1 MSIEYYSGDNN
12 NYEFDGD
19 VTLKP
24 NKATF
29 KISLNGIC
37 EIEIEHPYDK
47 EGRWKLINGNGVIK
61 APTPYS
67 EGQLFPIYNI
77 DKTMLTTGLKIKAR
91 HIFFDLYYSTTED
104 IRAVNCN
111 CQRALNILL
120 ADTKFNGYS
129 DIKKINTCY
138 FVKQNRIE
146 AINGSNRDNSI
157 INRWGGE
164 IFLDNFD
171 VYVNER
177 IGEDKGL
184 EILYGTNMVDLGLK
198 ENRKDIVTRIKPV
211 AFNGRRLP
219 ELFIDSPLI
228 NKYRIIYEKYIEFN
242 NLKFK
247 GDLQNETEENDDGSI
262 VFETEE
268 ELYNALREECRK
280 LFGGGLDKPTIT
292 GNVKVAALSNT
303 EKYKYIKNLVNIGL
317 GDTLIAN
324 HTDLGVNIRVRCVGY
339 EWDILKEKYINVSIG
354 EVVKNYFQNQSDTT
368 QKVNAILNKNGS
380 VKSEELSGIIHATK
394 AQFQAMRDA
403 SQPQHVLA
411 MLFEDRIKGSK
422 TYGAC
427 AIGSMGLM
435 IASKRLPDDSD
446 WDWNTF
452 IGGGFAMADW
462 LIGKL
467 KTVLIQNMD
476 ASFEIDLNKPGGALF
491 RNNGKDA
498 ILIENNMIK
507 LFNWK
512 KNGDFIG
519 GLMAL
524 IKGDDENKPLIGLSN
539 DIDSALALG
548 YAKKDSISVPSYIE
562 FDKYNIL
569 EDSGGKPVRIYEEV
583 DFKGNKVYNID
594 IRSDNGENNLY
605 VGDHYV
611 NITTK
616 NNEIVVSND
625 GIRMG
630 KDKSLY
636 YDARTGEL
644 RCNDIV
650 LNGVIKNTSGTTV
663 FDPNAP
669 IGGGADGDWQNGV
682 MSSNCFRYLKGYEG
696 LGRYEY
702 RDSGGVLTIGYG
714 VTHSEPDIYAKLK
727 ANEPVPEELAAK
739 ESYTLKI
746 NRYGKP
752 IVNKV
757 KALGCTTQQQFD
769 ALVDLAFN
777 AGTGVI
783 GANNSL
789 MNAIRRNPND
799 EAYIRPIW
807 ENFYIHDDAGNKLEG
822 LRLRRIAE
830 ANIYFQGRYEKRQIP
845 ILGRNGNPTGSVVT
859 ENNGDGWLP
868 PRIDSTGNFK
878 TVNNAYG
885 NGWIIPV
892 TGGQVTALFGHY
904 PSGAPHSGTD
914 FGVPEG
920 TPVRASKS
928 GTVIKRRELTT
939 SYGKYL
945 FIDHGDGLVTIYAHN
960 SQLLVS
966 EGQHV
971 TAGQI
976 IAKSGNTG
984 NSTGPHCHWELRVNG
999 VAQNVAPSL
1008 KIGDT
1013 V

>member
-1 MSIEYYSGDNN
+1 MSIEYYKGNN
-12 NYEFDGD
+12 TNYEFDGD
-19 VTLKP
+19 VTLVP
-24 NKATF
+24 NKAIFDITM
-29 KISLNGIC
+29 NGIC
-37 EIEIEHPYDK
+37 EIEINHPYDK
-47 EGRWKLINGNGVIK
+47 EGRWKIINGNGVIK

-67 EGQLFPIYNI
+67 KGQLFVIYSI
-77 DKTMLTTGLKIKAR
+77 DKNMLTTGLKIKAR

-111 CQRALNILL
+111 CQRALDIL
-120 ADTKFNGYS
+120 FNGTKYTGHS
-129 DIKKINTCY
+129 NIKKNNTCY

-146 AINGSNRDNSI
+146 AINGSNKDNTI

-164 IFLDNFD
+164 IFLDNFN
-171 VYVNER
+171 VYINER

-184 EILYGTNMVDLGLK
+184 EIIYGTNMLDLGLK

-228 NKYRIIYEKYIEFN
+228 NKYRIVYEKYIEFS

-247 GDLQNETEENDDGSI
+247 GDLQNESEDTEDGSI
-262 VFETEE
+262 IFETKE
-268 ELYNALREECRK
+268 ELYNALREECKK
-280 LFGGGLDKPTIT
+280 LFENGIDKPKIT

-303 EKYKYIKNLVNIGL
+303 EKYKFVKDLVNINL
-317 GDTLIAN
+317 GDTLTAK
-324 HTDLGVNIRVRCVGY
+324 HLDLDIDIKVRCIGY
-339 EWDILKEKYINVSIG
+339 KWDILKEKYIDVTIG
-354 EVVKNYFQNQSDTT
+354 DVVKNYFQNQSDTT
-368 QKVNAILNKNGS
+368 QKVNSILNENGT
-380 VKSEELSGIIHATK
+380 VKSSELEGAINALKAPLLAQKSRAKKSDVVAWIQEVLDPNDPDFGCLQGGTKGILLSDERLDDNSDWNFKTAVTPKGII
-394 AQFQAMRDA
+394 
-403 SQPQHVLA
+403 
-411 MLFEDRIKGSK
+411 
-422 TYGAC
+422 
-427 AIGSMGLM
+427 
-435 IASKRLPDDSD
+435 
-446 WDWNTF
+446 
-452 IGGGFAMADW
+452 ADW
-462 LIGKL
+462 IIGKL
-467 KTVLIQNMD
+467 RTVLIQNMD

-512 KNGDFIG
+512 KNGDYIG
-519 GLMAL
+519 ALTAL
-524 IKGDDENKPLIGLSN
+524 ISEGNENKPLIGLIN
-539 DIDSALALG
+539 DIDSALSLG
-548 YAKKDSISVPSYIE
+548 YSKKDSDKTPSYIE

-569 EDSGGKPVRIYEEV
+569 EDKNNKPIRVYEDI
-583 DFKGNKVYNID
+583 DFKN
-594 IRSDNGENNLY
+594 RNLY
-605 VGDHYV
+605 SAVLSSLNDKCFIYTSDEKTIIKHEDVTIKLEKGKIILDGDV
-611 NITTK
+611 I
-616 NNEIVVSND
+616 
-625 GIRMG
+625 
-630 KDKSLY
+630 
-636 YDARTGEL
+636 
-644 RCNDIV
+644 
-650 LNGVIKNTSGTTV
+650 LNGVIKNTSGNTV

-789 MNAIRRNPND
+789 MNAIRRNPTD

-807 ENFYIHDDAGNKLEG
+807 ENFYIHDDAGNRLEG

-914 FGVPEG
+914 FGVPIG

-928 GTVIKRRELTT
+928 GTVIKKAELDY
-939 SYGKYL
+939 SYGYHL

-960 SQLLVS
+960 SKLLVS

-984 NSTGPHCHWELRVNG
+984 NSTGPHSHIELRYNGTPVNF
-999 VAQNVAPSL
+999 APSL
-1008 KIGDT
+1008 RIGDT

>member
-37 EIEIEHPYDK
+37 EIEIDHPYDK

-120 ADTKFNGYS
+120 ADTKFNGHS

-146 AINGSNRDNSI
+146 AINGNNRDNSI

-171 VYVNER
+171 VYVNKR

-280 LFGGGLDKPTIT
+280 LFEGGLDKPTIT

-303 EKYKYIKNLVNIGL
+303 EKYKYIENLVDIGL

-324 HTDLGVNIRVRCVGY
+324 HTDLDVNIRVRCIGY

-663 FDPNAP
+663 FDPNSP
-669 IGGGADGDWQNGV
+669 IGGGGV
-682 MSSNCFRYLKGYEG
+682 DTLGNVSKGIPSRKYFRYVKGIEG
-696 LGRYEY
+696 LQQYPGNIGDGQITY
-702 RDSGGVLTIGYG
+702 GYG
-714 VTHSEPDIYAKLK
+714 VTK
-727 ANEPVPEELAAK
+727 ANEPTYFAKLGNPPCSEGTASKVLFELIPDK
-739 ESYTLKI
+739 
-746 NRYGKP
+746 YGSLVKNQM
-752 IVNKV
+752 IKDGVDLNKV
-757 KALGCTTQQQFD
+757 PIHIFD
-769 ALVDLAFN
+769 AFVDLCYNSGYYNSRMYRAWIRGASLDSIYNDWLTYATMPGTIFENGLKRRRKEEAEMFKN
-777 AGTGVI
+777 ANYIMSPIGILNSSGSQIGTV
-783 GANNSL
+783 
-789 MNAIRRNPND
+789 
-799 EAYIRPIW
+799 
-807 ENFYIHDDAGNKLEG
+807 K
-822 LRLRRIAE
+822 
-830 ANIYFQGRYEKRQIP
+830 
-845 ILGRNGNPTGSVVT
+845 
-859 ENNGDGWLP
+859 GDGYFP
-868 PRIDSTGNFK
+868 PIESNNFK
-878 TVNNAYG
+878 TINNEYG

-892 TGGQVTALFGHY
+892 SNGHVTATFPYY
-904 PSGAPHSGTD
+904 PSGAPHSGID
-914 FGVPEG
+914 FGVPIG
-920 TPVRASKS
+920 TPVRASKP
-928 GTVIKRRELTT
+928 GKVIKRRELTT

-945 FIDHGDGLVTIYAHN
+945 FIDHGGGLITIYAHN
-960 SQLLVS
+960 SELLVN
-966 EGQHV
+966 EGDTV
-971 TAGQI
+971 KAGQV

-999 VAQNVAPSL
+999 VAKNVAPSL
-1008 KIGDT
+1008 RIGDH

>member
-1 MSIEYYSGDNN
+1 MSIEYYKGDNF
-12 NYEFDGD
+12 NYDFDGD

-24 NKATF
+24 NKAIF
-29 KISLNGIC
+29 KISLNGVC
-37 EIEIEHPYDK
+37 EIEIDHPYDK

-120 ADTKFNGYS
+120 ADTKFNGHS
-129 DIKKINTCY
+129 NIKKINTCY

-262 VFETEE
+262 IFETEE

-280 LFGGGLDKPTIT
+280 LFEGGLDKPTIT

-303 EKYKYIKNLVNIGL
+303 EKYKYIENLVDIGL

-324 HTDLGVNIRVRCVGY
+324 HTDLDVNIRVRCIGY

-594 IRSDNGENNLY
+594 IRSDNGTNSIH
-605 VGDHYV
+605 VGDHFI
-611 NITTK
+611 NITTP
-616 NNEIVVSND
+616 NNEILVSD
-625 GIRMG
+625 SGVRIG
-630 KDKSLY
+630 KQNTFFY
-636 YDARTGEL
+636 NATTG
-644 RCNDIV
+644 DIT
-650 LNGVIKNTSGTTV
+650 LNGVIKNSNGQV
-663 FDPNAP
+663 ILDPNNAG
-669 IGGGADGDWQNGV
+669 IGGGGIDNIGNVSKGIP
-682 MSSNCFRYLKGYEG
+682 SRKYFRYVKGIEG
-696 LGRYEY
+696 LQQYPGNIGDGQITY
-702 RDSGGVLTIGYG
+702 GYG
-714 VTHSEPDIYAKLK
+714 VTQ
-727 ANEPVPEELAAK
+727 ANEPTYFAKLGPAPCSEETASKVLFELMPDKYGSLVKNQMLKDGLDLSKVP
-739 ESYTLKI
+739 I
-746 NRYGKP
+746 N
-752 IVNKV
+752 V
-757 KALGCTTQQQFD
+757 FD
-769 ALVDLAFN
+769 AFVDLCYNTGYYNSRMYRAWKDGASLDSIYNDWLTYATMPGTIFQDGLERRRKEEAEMFKN
-777 AGTGVI
+777 ANYIMSPISILNAHGGQIGTV
-783 GANNSL
+783 
-789 MNAIRRNPND
+789 
-799 EAYIRPIW
+799 
-807 ENFYIHDDAGNKLEG
+807 K
-822 LRLRRIAE
+822 
-830 ANIYFQGRYEKRQIP
+830 
-845 ILGRNGNPTGSVVT
+845 
-859 ENNGDGWLP
+859 GDGYFP
-868 PRIDSTGNFK
+868 SFTGNFK

-914 FGVPEG
+914 FGVPIG
-920 TPVRASKS
+920 TPVRVSKS

-945 FIDHGDGLVTIYAHN
+945 FVDHGGGLVTIYAHN
-960 SQLLVS
+960 SELLVN
-966 EGQHV
+966 EGDTV
-971 TAGQI
+971 KAGQV
-976 IAKSGNTG
+976 IAKSGTTG

-999 VAQNVAPSL
+999 TPVDVAPSL
-1008 KIGDT
+1008 RIGDT

>member
-37 EIEIEHPYDK
+37 EIEIDHPYDK

-280 LFGGGLDKPTIT
+280 LFEGGLDKPTIT

-303 EKYKYIKNLVNIGL
+303 EKYKYIKNLVNIEL

-498 ILIENNMIK
+498 IKIERNMVQ

-512 KNGDFIG
+512 KNGDYIG
-519 GLMAL
+519 ALMSL
-524 IKGDDENKPLIGLSN
+524 VRGDDENKPLIGLAN
-539 DIDSALALG
+539 DIDSALTLA
-548 YAKKDSISVPSYIE
+548 YAEKDSNNVPPYLE
-562 FDKYNIL
+562 LDKYNIL
-569 EDSGGKPVRIYEEV
+569 KDKNNKPIRVYEDI
-583 DFKGNKVYNID
+583 DFKN
-594 IRSDNGENNLY
+594 RNLY
-605 VGDHYV
+605 SAVLSSLNDKCFIYTSDDKTIIKHEDVTIKLEKGKIILDGDV
-611 NITTK
+611 I
-616 NNEIVVSND
+616 
-625 GIRMG
+625 
-630 KDKSLY
+630 
-636 YDARTGEL
+636 
-644 RCNDIV
+644 
-650 LNGVIKNTSGTTV
+650 LNGVIKNTSGNTV

-789 MNAIRRNPND
+789 MNAIRRNPTD

-807 ENFYIHDDAGNKLEG
+807 ENFYIHDDAGNRLEG

-920 TPVRASKS
+920 TPVRVSKS

-945 FIDHGDGLVTIYAHN
+945 FIDHGGGLVTIYAHN
-960 SQLLVS
+960 SELLVN
-966 EGQHV
+966 EGDTV
-971 TAGQI
+971 KAGQV
-976 IAKSGNTG
+976 IAKSGTTG
-984 NSTGPHCHWELRVNG
+984 NSSGPHSHIELRYNGTPVNF
-999 VAQNVAPSL
+999 APSL
-1008 KIGDT
+1008 KIGQI

>member
-37 EIEIEHPYDK
+37 EIEIDHPYDK

-120 ADTKFNGYS
+120 ADTKFNGHS

-171 VYVNER
+171 VYVNKR

-280 LFGGGLDKPTIT
+280 LFEGGLDKPTIT
-292 GNVKVAALSNT
+292 GNVKLAALSNT
-303 EKYKYIKNLVNIGL
+303 EKYKYIENLVDIGL

-324 HTDLGVNIRVRCVGY
+324 HADLDVNIRVRCIGY

-368 QKVNAILNKNGS
+368 QKVNSILNKNGS

-476 ASFEIDLNKPGGALF
+476 ASFEIDLNKTGGALF

-512 KNGDFIG
+512 KNGDYIG
-519 GLMAL
+519 AL
-524 IKGDDENKPLIGLSN
+524 TALVSEGNENKPLIGLIN
-539 DIDSALALG
+539 DIDSALSLG
-548 YAKKDSISVPSYIE
+548 YSQKDSNKTPSYIE

-569 EDSGGKPVRIYEEV
+569 EDKNNKPIRVYEDI
-583 DFKGNKVYNID
+583 DFKN
-594 IRSDNGENNLY
+594 RNLY
-605 VGDHYV
+605 SAVLSSLNDKCFIYTSDEKTIIKHEDVTIKLEKGKITLDGDV
-611 NITTK
+611 I
-616 NNEIVVSND
+616 
-625 GIRMG
+625 
-630 KDKSLY
+630 
-636 YDARTGEL
+636 
-644 RCNDIV
+644 
-650 LNGVIKNTSGTTV
+650 LNGVIKNTSGNTV

-789 MNAIRRNPND
+789 MNAIRRNPTD

-807 ENFYIHDDAGNKLEG
+807 ENFYIHDDAGNRLEG

-830 ANIYFQGRYEKRQIP
+830 ANIYFQGCYEKRQIP

-914 FGVPEG
+914 FGVPIG

-928 GTVIKRRELTT
+928 GTVIKKAELDY
-939 SYGKYL
+939 SYGYHL

-960 SQLLVS
+960 SELLVNQ
-966 EGQHV
+966 GDTV
-971 TAGQI
+971 KAGQV
-976 IAKSGNTG
+976 IAKSGSTG
-984 NSTGPHCHWELRVNG
+984 NSSGPHSHIELRYNGTPVNF
-999 VAQNVAPSL
+999 APSL
-1008 KIGDT
+1008 RIGDT

>member
-1 MSIEYYSGDNN
+1 MSIEYYKGDNF
-12 NYEFDGD
+12 NYDFDGD

-24 NKATF
+24 NKAIF
-29 KISLNGIC
+29 KISLNGVC
-37 EIEIEHPYDK
+37 EIEIDHPYDK

-104 IRAVNCN
+104 IRAINCN

-120 ADTKFNGYS
+120 ADTKFNGHS

-247 GDLQNETEENDDGSI
+247 GDLQNETEGNDDGSI
-262 VFETEE
+262 IFETEE

-280 LFGGGLDKPTIT
+280 LFEGGLDKPTIT

-303 EKYKYIKNLVNIGL
+303 EKYKYIKDLVNIGL

-324 HTDLGVNIRVRCVGY
+324 HTDLDVNIRVRCVGY

-435 IASKRLPDDSD
+435 IASKRLDDDSD

-467 KTVLIQNMD
+467 KTVLIENMD
-476 ASFEIDLNKPGGALF
+476 GSFQMDLNKPGGMLF

-498 ILIENNMIK
+498 IKIERNMVQ

-512 KNGDFIG
+512 KNGEYIG
-519 GLMAL
+519 ALMSL
-524 IKGDDENKPLIGLSN
+524 IRGDDENKPILGLANTIS
-539 DIDSALALG
+539 SALTIG
-548 YAKKDSISVPSYIE
+548 YEEKDSNKVPSYLE

-569 EDSGGKPVRIYEEV
+569 KDKNNKPVRVYEDI
-583 DFKGNKVYNID
+583 DFKN
-594 IRSDNGENNLY
+594 RNLY
-605 VGDHYV
+605 SAVLSSLNDKCYIYTNDEKTIIKHEDVTIKLEKGKIILDGDV
-611 NITTK
+611 I
-616 NNEIVVSND
+616 
-625 GIRMG
+625 
-630 KDKSLY
+630 
-636 YDARTGEL
+636 
-644 RCNDIV
+644 
-650 LNGVIKNTSGTTV
+650 LNGVIKNTSGNTV

-807 ENFYIHDDAGNKLEG
+807 ENFYIHDDAGNRLEG

-904 PSGAPHSGTD
+904 PSGSPHSGTD
-914 FGVPEG
+914 FGVPVG

-928 GTVIKRRELTT
+928 GTVIKKAELDY
-939 SYGKYL
+939 SYGYHL

-960 SQLLVS
+960 SQLLVN
-966 EGQHV
+966 EGDTV
-971 TAGQI
+971 RAGQV
-976 IAKSGNTG
+976 IAKSGSTG
-984 NSTGPHCHWELRVNG
+984 NSSGPHSHIELRVNG
-999 VAQNVAPSL
+999 TPVNFAPSL
-1008 KIGDT
+1008 RIGDT

>member
-1 MSIEYYSGDNN
+1 MSIEYYKGDNF
-12 NYEFDGD
+12 NYDFDGD

-24 NKATF
+24 NKAIF
-29 KISLNGIC
+29 KISLNGVC
-37 EIEIEHPYDK
+37 EIEIDHPYDK

-104 IRAVNCN
+104 IRAINCN

-120 ADTKFNGYS
+120 ADTKFNGHS

-184 EILYGTNMVDLGLK
+184 EILYGTNMVDLGLR

-247 GDLQNETEENDDGSI
+247 GDLQNETEGNDDGSI
-262 VFETEE
+262 IFETEE

-280 LFGGGLDKPTIT
+280 LFEGGLDKPTIT

-303 EKYKYIKNLVNIGL
+303 EKYKYIKDLVNIGL

-324 HTDLGVNIRVRCVGY
+324 NTDLDVNIRVRCVGY

-435 IASKRLPDDSD
+435 IASKRLDDDSD

-467 KTVLIQNMD
+467 KTVLIENMD
-476 ASFEIDLNKPGGALF
+476 GSFQMDLNKPGGMLF

-498 ILIENNMIK
+498 IKIERNMVQ

-512 KNGDFIG
+512 KNGEYIG
-519 GLMAL
+519 ALMSL
-524 IKGDDENKPLIGLSN
+524 IRGDNENKPILGLANTIS
-539 DIDSALALG
+539 SALTIG
-548 YAKKDSISVPSYIE
+548 YEEKDSNKVPSYLE

-569 EDSGGKPVRIYEEV
+569 KDKNNKPVRVYEDI
-583 DFKGNKVYNID
+583 DFKN
-594 IRSDNGENNLY
+594 RNLY
-605 VGDHYV
+605 SAVLSSLNDKCYIYTNDEKTIIKHEDVTIKLEKGKITLDGDV
-611 NITTK
+611 I
-616 NNEIVVSND
+616 
-625 GIRMG
+625 
-630 KDKSLY
+630 
-636 YDARTGEL
+636 
-644 RCNDIV
+644 
-650 LNGVIKNTSGTTV
+650 LNGVIKNTSGNTV

-807 ENFYIHDDAGNKLEG
+807 ENFYIHDDAGNRLEG

-904 PSGAPHSGTD
+904 PSGSPHSGTD
-914 FGVPEG
+914 FGVPVG

-928 GTVIKRRELTT
+928 GTVIKKAELDY
-939 SYGKYL
+939 SYGYHL

-960 SQLLVS
+960 SQLLVN
-966 EGQHV
+966 EGDTV
-971 TAGQI
+971 RAGQV
-976 IAKSGNTG
+976 IAKSGSTG
-984 NSTGPHCHWELRVNG
+984 NSSGPHSHIELRVNG
-999 VAQNVAPSL
+999 TPVNFAPSL
-1008 KIGDT
+1008 RIGDT

>member
-37 EIEIEHPYDK
+37 EIEIDHPYDK

-280 LFGGGLDKPTIT
+280 LFEGGLDKPTIT

-303 EKYKYIKNLVNIGL
+303 EKYKYIENLVDIGL

-324 HTDLGVNIRVRCVGY
+324 HTDLDVNIRVRCIGY

-498 ILIENNMIK
+498 IKIENNMIK
-507 LFNWK
+507 LYNWK
-512 KNGDFIG
+512 KNSDYIG
-519 GLMAL
+519 ALMSL
-524 IKGDDENKPLIGLSN
+524 VYGNDENKPLIGLAN
-539 DIDSALALG
+539 DIDSALSLG
-548 YAKKDSISVPSYIE
+548 YALKNSKDNSSYIHL
-562 FDKYNIL
+562 DKYNIL
-569 EDSGGKPVRIYEEV
+569 EDEFGKVIRIWEDIDCKLHNIYNVFLRSMNDKNWIRVSDEELALNFG
-583 DFKGNKVYNID
+583 DNYFLFK
-594 IRSDNGENNLY
+594 NGKWTLK
-605 VGDHYV
+605 GD
-611 NITTK
+611 
-616 NNEIVVSND
+616 
-625 GIRMG
+625 
-630 KDKSLY
+630 L
-636 YDARTGEL
+636 
-644 RCNDIV
+644 V
-650 LNGVIKNTSGTTV
+650 LDGVIKNTSGNLV
-663 FDPNAP
+663 LDPNAP
-669 IGGGADGDWQNGV
+669 QGGGVDGSDSLRNSVVNSARKLIGKPYVWGGNYPPLGSDIGTDCSGLMQWAFNDNGIKISRTTYTQIKEGIEVSEAELKPGDLIFLRFSSPGVPEHVFMYSGKKNGKHMCVEAPRTGLNIREIEFTWGSNYRARRIIKDTPGGNVNGTAGTKASKNIIYYVKGIEGYAPYHYYDSVGVKTLGYGMTGNELNGV
-682 MSSNCFRYLKGYEG
+682 SVPLSETSATHYLVNNFNRDYYIPVLNIVKSKGVSNPLQREIDAFASFAYNCGVEGFRNSQLLKRYINGERGEG
-696 LGRYEY
+696 
-702 RDSGGVLTIGYG
+702 I
-714 VTHSEPDIYAKLK
+714 H
-727 ANEPVPEELAAK
+727 NEFMK
-739 ESYTLKI
+739 WI
-746 NRYGKP
+746 H
-752 IVNKV
+752 
-757 KALGCTTQQQFD
+757 
-769 ALVDLAFN
+769 
-777 AGTGVI
+777 AG
-783 GANNSL
+783 NSVSNGL
-789 MNAIRRNPND
+789 IRRREEEWKIFSGSTSPVGGYNTAPSIS
-799 EAYIRPIW
+799 YI
-807 ENFYIHDDAGNKLEG
+807 NKAGL
-822 LRLRRIAE
+822 
-830 ANIYFQGRYEKRQIP
+830 
-845 ILGRNGNPTGSVVT
+845 PTSKVVT
-859 ENNGDGWLP
+859 ENGG
-868 PRIDSTGNFK
+868 
-878 TVNNAYG
+878 YG
-885 NGWIIPV
+885 
-892 TGGQVTALFGHY
+892 
-904 PSGAPHSGTD
+904 
-914 FGVPEG
+914 
-920 TPVRASKS
+920 ASP
-928 GTVIKRRELTT
+928 
-939 SYGKYL
+939 Y
-945 FIDHGDGLVTIYAHN
+945 
-960 SQLLVS
+960 
-966 EGQHV
+966 
-971 TAGQI
+971 
-976 IAKSGNTG
+976 
-984 NSTGPHCHWELRVNG
+984 
-999 VAQNVAPSL
+999 
-1008 KIGDT
+1008 
-1013 V
+1013 

>member
-37 EIEIEHPYDK
+37 EIEIDHPYDK

-111 CQRALNILL
+111 CQKALNILL
-120 ADTKFNGYS
+120 ADTKFNGHS
-129 DIKKINTCY
+129 DIKTINTCY

-280 LFGGGLDKPTIT
+280 LFEGGLDKPTIT

-303 EKYKYIKNLVNIGL
+303 EKYKYIKNLVDIGL

-594 IRSDNGENNLY
+594 IRSDNGKNNIM
-605 VGDHYV
+605 VGDHYI
-611 NITTK
+611 NLTTE
-616 NNEIVVSND
+616 NNEIVISDRGVR
-625 GIRMG
+625 IG
-630 KDKSLY
+630 KKNTFY
-636 YDARTGEL
+636 YDANSG
-644 RCNDIV
+644 DIT
-650 LNGVIKNTSGTTV
+650 LNGVIKNSNGQV
-663 FDPNAP
+663 ILDPNNAG
-669 IGGGADGDWQNGV
+669 IGGGGIDNIGNVSKGIP
-682 MSSNCFRYLKGYEG
+682 SRKYFRYVKGIEG
-696 LGRYEY
+696 LQQYPGNIGDGQITY
-702 RDSGGVLTIGYG
+702 GYG
-714 VTHSEPDIYAKLK
+714 VTQ
-727 ANEPVPEELAAK
+727 ANEPTYFAKLGPAPCSEETASKVLFELMPDKYGSLVKNQMLKDGIDLSKVP
-739 ESYTLKI
+739 I
-746 NRYGKP
+746 N
-752 IVNKV
+752 V
-757 KALGCTTQQQFD
+757 FD
-769 ALVDLAFN
+769 AFVDLCYNTGYYNSRMYRAWIRGESIDEIYNDWLTYATMPGTIFQDGLERRRKEEAEMFKN
-777 AGTGVI
+777 ANYIMSPISILNAHGGQIGTV
-783 GANNSL
+783 
-789 MNAIRRNPND
+789 
-799 EAYIRPIW
+799 
-807 ENFYIHDDAGNKLEG
+807 K
-822 LRLRRIAE
+822 
-830 ANIYFQGRYEKRQIP
+830 
-845 ILGRNGNPTGSVVT
+845 
-859 ENNGDGWLP
+859 GDGYFP
-868 PRIDSTGNFK
+868 SFTGFK

-945 FIDHGDGLVTIYAHN
+945 FVDHGSGLVTIYAHN
-960 SQLLVS
+960 SELLVN
-966 EGQHV
+966 EGDTV
-971 TAGQI
+971 KAGQV
-976 IAKSGNTG
+976 IAKSGTTG

-1008 KIGDT
+1008 RIGDT

>member
-1 MSIEYYSGDNN
+1 MSIEYYKGDNF
-12 NYEFDGD
+12 NYDFDGD

-24 NKATF
+24 NKAIF
-29 KISLNGIC
+29 KISLNGVC
-37 EIEIEHPYDK
+37 EIEIDHPYDK

-120 ADTKFNGYS
+120 ADTKFNGHS
-129 DIKKINTCY
+129 DIKTINTCY

-280 LFGGGLDKPTIT
+280 LFEGGLDKPTIT

-303 EKYKYIKNLVNIGL
+303 EKYKYIKNLVDIGL

-446 WDWNTF
+446 WDWNIF

-467 KTVLIQNMD
+467 RTVLIENMD
-476 ASFEIDLNKPGGALF
+476 GSFQMDLNKPGGMIF

-498 ILIENNMIK
+498 IKIERNMIQ

-512 KNGDFIG
+512 IAGQYIG
-519 GLMAL
+519 GLMSL
-524 IKGDDENKPLIGLSN
+524 IRGDDGNKPIIGLAN
-539 DIDSALALG
+539 AVCSALTLG
-548 YAKKDSISVPSYIE
+548 YEEKDSTSVPSYLE
-562 FDKYNIL
+562 LDKYNVL
-569 EDSGGKPVRIYEEV
+569 EDKGGKPIRVKEEI

-594 IRSDNGENNLY
+594 IRSDNGKNNIM
-605 VGDHYV
+605 VGDHYI
-611 NITTK
+611 NLTTET
-616 NNEIVVSND
+616 NEIVISDRGVR
-625 GIRMG
+625 IG
-630 KDKSLY
+630 KKNTFY
-636 YDARTGEL
+636 YDANSG
-644 RCNDIV
+644 DIT
-650 LNGVIKNTSGTTV
+650 LNGVIKNSNGQV
-663 FDPNAP
+663 ILDPNNAG
-669 IGGGADGDWQNGV
+669 IGGGGIDNIGNVSKGIP
-682 MSSNCFRYLKGYEG
+682 SRKYFRYVKGIEG
-696 LGRYEY
+696 LQQYPGNIGDRQITY
-702 RDSGGVLTIGYG
+702 GYG
-714 VTHSEPDIYAKLK
+714 VTQ
-727 ANEPVPEELAAK
+727 ANEPTYFAKLGPAPCSEETASKVLFELMPDKYGSLVKNQMLKDGLDLSKVP
-739 ESYTLKI
+739 I
-746 NRYGKP
+746 N
-752 IVNKV
+752 V
-757 KALGCTTQQQFD
+757 FD
-769 ALVDLAFN
+769 AFVDLCYNTGYYNSRMYRAWKDGASLDSIYNDWLTYATMPGTIFQDGLERRRKEEAEMFKN
-777 AGTGVI
+777 ANYIMSPISILNAHGGQIGTV
-783 GANNSL
+783 
-789 MNAIRRNPND
+789 
-799 EAYIRPIW
+799 
-807 ENFYIHDDAGNKLEG
+807 K
-822 LRLRRIAE
+822 
-830 ANIYFQGRYEKRQIP
+830 
-845 ILGRNGNPTGSVVT
+845 
-859 ENNGDGWLP
+859 GDGYFP
-868 PRIDSTGNFK
+868 SFTGFK

-892 TGGQVTALFGHY
+892 TGGQVTATFPSY
-904 PSGAPHSGTD
+904 SSGAPHSGID

-920 TPVRASKS
+920 TPVRVSKD

-1008 KIGDT
+1008 RIGDT

>member
-1 MSIEYYSGDNN
+1 MSIEYYKGDNF
-12 NYEFDGD
+12 NYDFDGD

-24 NKATF
+24 NKAIF
-29 KISLNGIC
+29 KISLNGVC
-37 EIEIEHPYDK
+37 EIEIDHPYDK

-120 ADTKFNGYS
+120 ADTKFNGHS
-129 DIKKINTCY
+129 DIKTINTCY

-247 GDLQNETEENDDGSI
+247 EDLQNETEENDDGSI

-280 LFGGGLDKPTIT
+280 LFEGGLDKPTIT

-583 DFKGNKVYNID
+583 DFKGNKVYNLEIM
-594 IRSDNGENNLY
+594 SDNGNNNIY
-605 VGDHYV
+605 VGDHYI
-611 NITTK
+611 NITTQ
-616 NNEIVVSND
+616 NNEIVVSD
-625 GIRMG
+625 RGVRIG
-630 KDKSLY
+630 KKNTFY
-636 YDARTGEL
+636 YDANSG
-644 RCNDIV
+644 DIT
-650 LNGVIKNTSGTTV
+650 LNGVIKNSNGQV
-663 FDPNAP
+663 ILDPNNAG
-669 IGGGADGDWQNGV
+669 IGGGGIDNIGNVSKGIP
-682 MSSNCFRYLKGYEG
+682 SRKYFRYVKGIEG
-696 LGRYEY
+696 LQAYPGNIGDGQITY
-702 RDSGGVLTIGYG
+702 GYG
-714 VTHSEPDIYAKLK
+714 VTK
-727 ANEPVPEELAAK
+727 ANEPTYFAKLGPAPCSEETASKVLF
-739 ESYTLKI
+739 ELI
-746 NRYGKP
+746 PDRYGSLVKNQMLKDGLDL
-752 IVNKV
+752 NKV
-757 KALGCTTQQQFD
+757 PIHIFD
-769 ALVDLAFN
+769 AFVDLCYNTGYYNSRMYRAWKDGASIDSIYNDWLTYATMPGTIFQDGLERRRKEEAEMFKN
-777 AGTGVI
+777 ANYIMSPISILNAHGGQIGTV
-783 GANNSL
+783 
-789 MNAIRRNPND
+789 
-799 EAYIRPIW
+799 
-807 ENFYIHDDAGNKLEG
+807 K
-822 LRLRRIAE
+822 
-830 ANIYFQGRYEKRQIP
+830 
-845 ILGRNGNPTGSVVT
+845 
-859 ENNGDGWLP
+859 GDGYFP
-868 PRIDSTGNFK
+868 SFTGNFK

-945 FIDHGDGLVTIYAHN
+945 FIDHGGGLVTIYAHN
-960 SQLLVS
+960 SELLVN
-966 EGQHV
+966 EGDTV
-971 TAGQI
+971 KAGQV
-976 IAKSGNTG
+976 IAKSGTTG

-1008 KIGDT
+1008 RIGDH

>member
-1 MSIEYYSGDNN
+1 MSIEYYKGNN
-12 NYEFDGD
+12 TNYEFDGD
-19 VTLKP
+19 VTLVP
-24 NKATF
+24 NKAIFDITM
-29 KISLNGIC
+29 NGIC
-37 EIEIEHPYDK
+37 EIEINHPYDK
-47 EGRWKLINGNGVIK
+47 EGRWKIINGNGVIK

-67 EGQLFPIYNI
+67 KGQLFVIYSI
-77 DKTMLTTGLKIKAR
+77 DKNMLTTGLKIKAR

-111 CQRALNILL
+111 CQRALDIL
-120 ADTKFNGYS
+120 FNGTKYTGHS
-129 DIKKINTCY
+129 NIKKNNTCY

-146 AINGSNRDNSI
+146 AINGSNKDNTI

-164 IFLDNFD
+164 IFLDNFN
-171 VYVNER
+171 VYINER

-184 EILYGTNMVDLGLK
+184 EIIYGTNMLDLGLK

-228 NKYRIIYEKYIEFN
+228 NKYRIVYEKYIEFS

-247 GDLQNETEENDDGSI
+247 GDLQNESEDTEDGSI
-262 VFETEE
+262 IFETKE
-268 ELYNALREECRK
+268 ELYNALREECKK
-280 LFGGGLDKPTIT
+280 LFENGIDKPKIT

-303 EKYKYIKNLVNIGL
+303 EKYKFVKDLVNINL
-317 GDTLIAN
+317 GDTLTAK
-324 HTDLGVNIRVRCVGY
+324 HLDLDIDIKVRCIGY
-339 EWDILKEKYINVSIG
+339 KWDILKEKYIDVTIG
-354 EVVKNYFQNQSDTT
+354 DVVKNYFQNQSDTT
-368 QKVNAILNKNGS
+368 QKVNSILNENGT
-380 VKSEELSGIIHATK
+380 VKSSELEGAINALKAPLLAQKSRAKKSDVVAWIQEVLDPNDPDFGCLQGGTKGILLSDERLDDNSDWNFKTAVTPKGII
-394 AQFQAMRDA
+394 
-403 SQPQHVLA
+403 
-411 MLFEDRIKGSK
+411 
-422 TYGAC
+422 
-427 AIGSMGLM
+427 
-435 IASKRLPDDSD
+435 
-446 WDWNTF
+446 
-452 IGGGFAMADW
+452 ADW
-462 LIGKL
+462 IIGKL
-467 KTVLIQNMD
+467 RTVLIQNMD

-512 KNGDFIG
+512 KNGDYIG
-519 GLMAL
+519 ALTAL
-524 IKGDDENKPLIGLSN
+524 ISEGNENKPLIGLIN
-539 DIDSALALG
+539 DIDSALSLG
-548 YAKKDSISVPSYIE
+548 YSKKDSDKTPSYIE

-569 EDSGGKPVRIYEEV
+569 EDKNNKPIRVYEDI
-583 DFKGNKVYNID
+583 DFKN
-594 IRSDNGENNLY
+594 RNLY
-605 VGDHYV
+605 SAVLSSLNDKCFIYTSNEKTIIKHEDVTIKLEKGKIILDGDV
-611 NITTK
+611 I
-616 NNEIVVSND
+616 
-625 GIRMG
+625 
-630 KDKSLY
+630 
-636 YDARTGEL
+636 
-644 RCNDIV
+644 
-650 LNGVIKNTSGTTV
+650 LNGVIKNTSGNTV

-789 MNAIRRNPND
+789 MNAIRRNSTD

-807 ENFYIHDDAGNKLEG
+807 ENFYIHDDAGNRLEG

-878 TVNNAYG
+878 TVNNSYG

-892 TGGQVTALFGHY
+892 TGGSVTALFGHY

-914 FGVPEG
+914 FGVPIG

-928 GTVIKRRELTT
+928 GTVIKKAELDY
-939 SYGKYL
+939 SYGYHL

-960 SQLLVS
+960 SELLVNQ
-966 EGQHV
+966 GDTV
-971 TAGQI
+971 RAGQV
-976 IAKSGNTG
+976 IAKSGSTG
-984 NSTGPHCHWELRVNG
+984 NSSGPHSHIELRKDGTPVNF
-999 VAQNVAPSL
+999 APSL
-1008 KIGDT
+1008 RIGDT

>member
-37 EIEIEHPYDK
+37 EIEIDHPYDK

-138 FVKQNRIE
+138 FIKQNRIE

-280 LFGGGLDKPTIT
+280 LFEGGLDKPTIT

-467 KTVLIQNMD
+467 KTVLIENMD
-476 ASFEIDLNKPGGALF
+476 GSFQMDLNKPGGMLF
-491 RNNGKDA
+491 KNNGKDA
-498 ILIENNMIK
+498 IKIERNMVQ

-512 KNGDFIG
+512 KNGDYIG
-519 GLMAL
+519 ALMSL
-524 IKGDDENKPLIGLSN
+524 IRGDDGNKPSIGLANTLS
-539 DIDSALALG
+539 SALTIG
-548 YAKKDSISVPSYIE
+548 YEEKDSNKVPSYLE

-569 EDSGGKPVRIYEEV
+569 KDKNNKPVRVYEDI
-583 DFKGNKVYNID
+583 DFKN
-594 IRSDNGENNLY
+594 RNLY
-605 VGDHYV
+605 SAVLSSLNDKCYIYNNDEKTVIKHEDVTIKLEKGKITLDGDV
-611 NITTK
+611 
-616 NNEIVVSND
+616 
-625 GIRMG
+625 
-630 KDKSLY
+630 
-636 YDARTGEL
+636 
-644 RCNDIV
+644 V
-650 LNGVIKNTSGTTV
+650 LNGVIKNTSGNLV
-663 FDPNAP
+663 LDPNAP
-669 IGGGADGDWQNGV
+669 QGGGVDG
-682 MSSNCFRYLKGYEG
+682 S
-696 LGRYEY
+696 
-702 RDSGGVLTIGYG
+702 DSLRNSV
-714 VTHSEPDIYAKLK
+714 VNSARKL
-727 ANEPVPEELAAK
+727 
-739 ESYTLKI
+739 I
-746 NRYGKP
+746 GKP
-752 IVNKV
+752 YVWGGNYPPLGSDVGTDCSGLMQWSYHDNGITLSRTTYTQINEGFEIKENELKPGDLIFMHFTAPNTPQHVFMYSGEKDGQHMCVEAPRTGLNIRERAFTWGSDYRARRIIKDTPGGNVN
-757 KALGCTTQQQFD
+757 G
-769 ALVDLAFN
+769 N
-777 AGTGVI
+777 AGTKASKNIIYYVKGIEGYAPYHYYDSVGVKTLGYGMTGNELNGVSVPLSETSATHYLVNNFNRLYYVPVLNILKAKGVTNMLQREVDAFASFAYNCGVDGFKGSQLLAKYVAGERGESIHNEFKKWVHGGGQVLPGLVRRREEEWKIFSGSSSPVGGYNTTPSISYI
-783 GANNSL
+783 GTN
-789 MNAIRRNPND
+789 
-799 EAYIRPIW
+799 
-807 ENFYIHDDAGNKLEG
+807 G
-822 LRLRRIAE
+822 L
-830 ANIYFQGRYEKRQIP
+830 
-845 ILGRNGNPTGSVVT
+845 PTGRVVT
-859 ENNGDGWLP
+859 ENGG
-868 PRIDSTGNFK
+868 
-878 TVNNAYG
+878 YG
-885 NGWIIPV
+885 
-892 TGGQVTALFGHY
+892 
-904 PSGAPHSGTD
+904 
-914 FGVPEG
+914 
-920 TPVRASKS
+920 ASP
-928 GTVIKRRELTT
+928 
-939 SYGKYL
+939 Y
-945 FIDHGDGLVTIYAHN
+945 
-960 SQLLVS
+960 
-966 EGQHV
+966 
-971 TAGQI
+971 
-976 IAKSGNTG
+976 
-984 NSTGPHCHWELRVNG
+984 
-999 VAQNVAPSL
+999 
-1008 KIGDT
+1008 
-1013 V
+1013 

>member
-37 EIEIEHPYDK
+37 EIEIDHPYDK

-120 ADTKFNGYS
+120 ADTKFNGHS

-146 AINGSNRDNSI
+146 AINGNNRDNSI

-262 VFETEE
+262 VFETEK

-280 LFGGGLDKPTIT
+280 LFEGGLDKPTIT

-594 IRSDNGENNLY
+594 IRSDNGKNNIM
-605 VGDHYV
+605 VGDHYI
-611 NITTK
+611 NLTTE
-616 NNEIVVSND
+616 NNEIVISDRGVR
-625 GIRMG
+625 IG
-630 KDKSLY
+630 KKNTFY
-636 YDARTGEL
+636 YDANSG
-644 RCNDIV
+644 DIT
-650 LNGVIKNTSGTTV
+650 LNGVIKNSNGQV
-663 FDPNAP
+663 ILDPNNAG
-669 IGGGADGDWQNGV
+669 IGGGGIDNIGNVSKGIP
-682 MSSNCFRYLKGYEG
+682 SRKYFRYVKGIEG
-696 LGRYEY
+696 LQQYPGNIGDGQITY
-702 RDSGGVLTIGYG
+702 GYG
-714 VTHSEPDIYAKLK
+714 VTQ
-727 ANEPVPEELAAK
+727 ANEPTYFAKLGPAPCSEETASKVLFELMPDKYGSLVKNQMLKDGIDLSKVP
-739 ESYTLKI
+739 I
-746 NRYGKP
+746 N
-752 IVNKV
+752 V
-757 KALGCTTQQQFD
+757 FD
-769 ALVDLAFN
+769 AFVDLCYNTGYYNSRMYRAWIRGESIDEIYNDWLTYATMPGTIFQDGLERRRKEEAEMFKN
-777 AGTGVI
+777 ANYIMSPISILNAHGGQIGTV
-783 GANNSL
+783 
-789 MNAIRRNPND
+789 
-799 EAYIRPIW
+799 
-807 ENFYIHDDAGNKLEG
+807 K
-822 LRLRRIAE
+822 
-830 ANIYFQGRYEKRQIP
+830 
-845 ILGRNGNPTGSVVT
+845 
-859 ENNGDGWLP
+859 GDGYFP
-868 PRIDSTGNFK
+868 SFTGNFK

-914 FGVPEG
+914 FGVPVG

-928 GTVIKRRELTT
+928 GTVIKKAELDY
-939 SYGKYL
+939 SYGYHL
-945 FIDHGDGLVTIYAHN
+945 FIDHGNGLVTIYAHN

>member
-280 LFGGGLDKPTIT
+280 LFEGGLDKPTIT

-303 EKYKYIKNLVNIGL
+303 EKYKYIKNLVDIGL

-324 HTDLGVNIRVRCVGY
+324 HTDLDVNIRVRCVGY

-411 MLFEDRIKGSK
+411 MLFEDKIKGSK

-467 KTVLIQNMD
+467 KTVLIENMD
-476 ASFEIDLNKPGGALF
+476 GSFQMDLNKPGGMLF

-498 ILIENNMIK
+498 IKIERNMVQ

-512 KNGDFIG
+512 KNGEYIG
-519 GLMAL
+519 ALMSL
-524 IKGDDENKPLIGLSN
+524 IRGDDENKPILGLANTIS
-539 DIDSALALG
+539 SALTIG
-548 YAKKDSISVPSYIE
+548 YEEKDSNKVPSYLE

-569 EDSGGKPVRIYEEV
+569 KDKNNKPVRVYEDI
-583 DFKGNKVYNID
+583 DFKN
-594 IRSDNGENNLY
+594 RNLY
-605 VGDHYV
+605 SAVLSSLNDKCYIYTNDEKTIIKHEDVTIKLEKGKIILDGDV
-611 NITTK
+611 I
-616 NNEIVVSND
+616 
-625 GIRMG
+625 
-630 KDKSLY
+630 
-636 YDARTGEL
+636 
-644 RCNDIV
+644 
-650 LNGVIKNTSGTTV
+650 LNGVIKNTSGNTV

-783 GANNSL
+783 GSNNSL
-789 MNAIRRNPND
+789 MNAIRRNPTD

-807 ENFYIHDDAGNKLEG
+807 ENFYIHDDAGNRLEG

-920 TPVRASKS
+920 TPVRVSKD

>member
-37 EIEIEHPYDK
+37 EIEIDHPYDK

-280 LFGGGLDKPTIT
+280 LFEGGLDKPTIT

-303 EKYKYIKNLVNIGL
+303 EKYKYIKNLVNIEL

-569 EDSGGKPVRIYEEV
+569 EDSCGKPVRIYEEV

-594 IRSDNGENNLY
+594 IRSDNGKNNIM
-605 VGDHYV
+605 VGDHYI
-611 NITTK
+611 NLTTE
-616 NNEIVVSND
+616 NNEIVISDRGVR
-625 GIRMG
+625 IG
-630 KDKSLY
+630 KKNTFY
-636 YDARTGEL
+636 YDANSG
-644 RCNDIV
+644 DIT
-650 LNGVIKNTSGTTV
+650 LNGVIKNSNGQV
-663 FDPNAP
+663 ILDPNNAG
-669 IGGGADGDWQNGV
+669 IGGGGIDNIGNVSKGIP
-682 MSSNCFRYLKGYEG
+682 SRKYFRYVKGIEG
-696 LGRYEY
+696 LQQYPGNIGDGQITY
-702 RDSGGVLTIGYG
+702 GYG
-714 VTHSEPDIYAKLK
+714 VTQ
-727 ANEPVPEELAAK
+727 ANEPTYFAKLGPAPCSEETASKVLF
-739 ESYTLKI
+739 ELI
-746 NRYGKP
+746 PDRYGSLVKNQMLKDGLDISKVP
-752 IVNKV
+752 INV
-757 KALGCTTQQQFD
+757 FD
-769 ALVDLAFN
+769 AFVDLCYNTGYYNSRMYRAWKDGASLDSIYNDWLTYATMPGTIFQDGLERRRKEEAEMFKN
-777 AGTGVI
+777 ANYIMSPISILNAHGGQIGTV
-783 GANNSL
+783 
-789 MNAIRRNPND
+789 
-799 EAYIRPIW
+799 
-807 ENFYIHDDAGNKLEG
+807 K
-822 LRLRRIAE
+822 
-830 ANIYFQGRYEKRQIP
+830 
-845 ILGRNGNPTGSVVT
+845 
-859 ENNGDGWLP
+859 GDGYFP
-868 PRIDSTGNFK
+868 SFTGNFK

-928 GTVIKRRELTT
+928 GTVIKKAELDY
-939 SYGKYL
+939 SYGYHL

-960 SQLLVS
+960 SELLVNQ
-966 EGQHV
+966 GDTV
-971 TAGQI
+971 RAGQV
-976 IAKSGNTG
+976 IAKSGSTG
-984 NSTGPHCHWELRVNG
+984 NSSGPHSHIELRYNGTPVNF
-999 VAQNVAPSL
+999 APSL
-1008 KIGDT
+1008 RIGD
-1013 V
+1013 VV

>member
-1 MSIEYYSGDNN
+1 MSIEYYKGDNF
-12 NYEFDGD
+12 NYDFDGD

-24 NKATF
+24 NKAIF
-29 KISLNGIC
+29 KISLNGVC
-37 EIEIEHPYDK
+37 EIEIDHPYDK

-104 IRAVNCN
+104 IRAINCN

-120 ADTKFNGYS
+120 ADTKFNGHS

-247 GDLQNETEENDDGSI
+247 GDLQNETEGNDDGSI
-262 VFETEE
+262 IFETEE

-280 LFGGGLDKPTIT
+280 LFEGGLDKPTIT

-303 EKYKYIKNLVNIGL
+303 EKYKYIKDLVNIGL

-324 HTDLGVNIRVRCVGY
+324 HTDLDVNIRVRCVGY

-435 IASKRLPDDSD
+435 IASKRLDDDSD

-467 KTVLIQNMD
+467 KTVLIENMD
-476 ASFEIDLNKPGGALF
+476 GSFQMDLNKPGGMLF

-498 ILIENNMIK
+498 IKIERNMVQ

-512 KNGDFIG
+512 KNGEYIG
-519 GLMAL
+519 ALMSL
-524 IKGDDENKPLIGLSN
+524 IRGDDENKPILGLANTIS
-539 DIDSALALG
+539 SALTIG
-548 YAKKDSISVPSYIE
+548 YEEKDSNKVPSYLE

-569 EDSGGKPVRIYEEV
+569 KDKNNKPVRVYEDI
-583 DFKGNKVYNID
+583 DFKN
-594 IRSDNGENNLY
+594 RNLY
-605 VGDHYV
+605 SAVLSSLNDKCYIYTNDEKTIIKHEDVTIKLEKGKIILDGDV
-611 NITTK
+611 I
-616 NNEIVVSND
+616 
-625 GIRMG
+625 
-630 KDKSLY
+630 
-636 YDARTGEL
+636 
-644 RCNDIV
+644 
-650 LNGVIKNTSGTTV
+650 LNGVIKNTSGNTV

-669 IGGGADGDWQNGV
+669 IGGGADGDWQNGI
-682 MSSNCFRYLKGYEG
+682 MSSNQLRMLKGYEG

-714 VTHSEPDIYAKLK
+714 ITKSEPDIYNKLL
-727 ANEPVPEELAAK
+727 ANQPVPEEMAAK
-739 ESYTLKI
+739 EMFNVNN

-752 IVNKV
+752 IVSKV

-789 MNAIRRNPND
+789 MNAIRRNPTD

-807 ENFYIHDDAGNKLEG
+807 ENFYIHDDAGNRLEG

-845 ILGRNGNPTGSVVT
+845 ILGRNGNPTGSIVT

-904 PSGAPHSGTD
+904 PSGSPHSGTD
-914 FGVPEG
+914 FGVPVG

-928 GTVIKRRELTT
+928 GTVIKKAELDY
-939 SYGKYL
+939 SYGYHL

-960 SQLLVS
+960 SQLLVN
-966 EGQHV
+966 EGDTV
-971 TAGQI
+971 RAGQV
-976 IAKSGNTG
+976 IAKSGSTG
-984 NSTGPHCHWELRVNG
+984 NSSGPHSHIELRVNG
-999 VAQNVAPSL
+999 TPVNFAPSL
-1008 KIGDT
+1008 RIGDT

>member
-1 MSIEYYSGDNN
+1 MSIEYYKGDNF
-12 NYEFDGD
+12 NYDFDGD

-24 NKATF
+24 NKAIF
-29 KISLNGIC
+29 KISLNGVC
-37 EIEIEHPYDK
+37 EIEIDHPYDK
-47 EGRWKLINGNGVIK
+47 EGRWKLISGNGVIK

-104 IRAVNCN
+104 IRAINCN

-120 ADTKFNGYS
+120 ADTKFNGHS

-280 LFGGGLDKPTIT
+280 LFEGGLDKPTIT

-303 EKYKYIKNLVNIGL
+303 EKYKYIENLVDIGL

-324 HTDLGVNIRVRCVGY
+324 HTDLDVNIRVRCIGY

-435 IASKRLPDDSD
+435 IASKRLDDDSD

-512 KNGDFIG
+512 KNGDYIG
-519 GLMAL
+519 AL
-524 IKGDDENKPLIGLSN
+524 TALVSEGNENKPLIGLIN
-539 DIDSALALG
+539 DIDSALSLG
-548 YAKKDSISVPSYIE
+548 YSKKDSNKTPSYIE

-569 EDSGGKPVRIYEEV
+569 EDKNNKPIRVYEDI
-583 DFKGNKVYNID
+583 DFKN
-594 IRSDNGENNLY
+594 RNLY
-605 VGDHYV
+605 SAVLSSLNDKCFIYTSDEKTIIKHEDVTIKLEKGKITLDGDV
-611 NITTK
+611 I
-616 NNEIVVSND
+616 
-625 GIRMG
+625 
-630 KDKSLY
+630 
-636 YDARTGEL
+636 
-644 RCNDIV
+644 
-650 LNGVIKNTSGTTV
+650 LNGVIKNTSGNTV

-789 MNAIRRNPND
+789 MNAIRRNPTD

-807 ENFYIHDDAGNKLEG
+807 ENFYIHDDAGNKLEC

-892 TGGQVTALFGHY
+892 TGGQVTATFPSY
-904 PSGAPHSGTD
+904 SSGAPHSGID

-920 TPVRASKS
+920 TPVRVSKD
-928 GTVIKRRELTT
+928 GTVIKKRELTT

-1008 KIGDT
+1008 RIGDH